1 MRMMKSRSNI
11 IVALI
16 LIGLASSLAFGQG
29 GAQSGPGQQTTKG
42 AVIKGKA
49 PVNKEVLKVKLPR
62 AEEATLKNGLQVIL
76 LPAHKVPTFNM
87 QLVVLSGGL
96 ADKPDYRG
104 LASFTA
110 SLLREGTKTRSSK
123 DIAEQV
129 DALGATLTANSGLST
144 MTSVINASGLVE
156 NLDQTLDLF
165 ADVIRNPTFPQSEV
179 DKYKTRTLAQ
189 LQIQRSIPQFL
200 AAEQF
205 NKAIYGTNHPASLIA
220 PPAESI
226 KKLTSK
232 DLADFHAMYYR
243 PNNAILA
250 IVGDVTMKEIMPK
263 LEKVFGDWEKGDVPA
278 VTIPQAPAQAES
290 RIYLIDRPGSVQT
303 VLQLGTLGIERTS
316 PDYCAVLLADR
327 VLGGGPSG
335 RLFMNLREDKGYTY
349 GAYTNLDARRTAGTF
364 RATAEVRTP
373 VTGPSL
379 KEFFYEL
386 ERIGNEPVSQKE
398 IADAKSYLTGVFPIR
413 LETQEGLSDQLVQNR
428 MLNLPNDYLETYRDQ
443 IQAVTVEDIQR
454 VARTYIKPD
463 EAAVIVIGDGA
474 LVTEQ
479 IEPYADDVKVYNT
492 SGQATLKLQNSPEL
506 PFTGKKE

>member
-1 MRMMKSRSNI
+1 MRMIKTRNI

-16 LIGLASSLAFGQG
+16 LIVLASSMAFGQG
-29 GAQSGPGQQTTKG
+29 STTGPGQQTTKG

-96 ADKPDYRG
+96 SDKPDYRG
-104 LASFTA
+104 LSGFTA
-110 SLLREGTKTRSSK
+110 SLLREGTTKRSSK

-129 DALGATLTANSGLST
+129 DALGATLTAGSGLSSMIST
-144 MTSVINASGLVE
+144 VNASGLVE

-165 ADVIRNPTFPQSEV
+165 ADVIRNPTFPQAEV
-179 DKYKTRTLAQ
+179 DKFKTRTLAQ

-205 NKAIYGTNHPASLIA
+205 QRAIYGTNHPASLVA
-220 PPAESI
+220 PPAESL

-263 LEKVFGDWEKGDVPA
+263 LEKAFGDWEKGDVPTA
-278 VTIPQAPAQAES
+278 TIPPAPAQSDS

-316 PDYCAVLLADR
+316 PDYFSVLVADR

-335 RLFMNLREDKGYTY
+335 RLFLNLREDKGYTY
-349 GAYTNLDARRTAGTF
+349 GAYSNFGGTKF
-364 RATAEVRTP
+364 KGTWVSSSEVRTD
-373 VTGPSL
+373 VTEGAM
-379 KEFFYEL
+379 KEFMYEL
-386 ERIGNEPVSQKE
+386 NRLRNEPVPAEELENAKRAIIGGFALSLEQPQTLLQNIITQKLYNLP
-398 IADAKSYLTGVFPIR
+398 ADYWDTYPQKVSAITVA
-413 LETQEGLSDQLVQNR
+413 DVQNAAKK
-428 MLNLPNDYLETYRDQ
+428 YLDMSHLQ
-443 IQAVTVEDIQR
+443 VVAVGDAAK
-454 VARTYIKPD
+454 AREILTKYGKVQLYDAEGKPVGGSD
-463 EAAVIVIGDGA
+463 
-474 LVTEQ
+474 TNN
-479 IEPYADDVKVYNT
+479 K
-492 SGQATLKLQNSPEL
+492 
-506 PFTGKKE
+506 